1 MTSCY
6 MCYILKQISTKANL
20 LDSPNTWGGGAITQT
35 GLPQN
40 SHLHFPPY
48 NNVVLYFKTIFYK
61 RQPPQFP
68 QQLGGGYLTNRTTTK
83 LHLPPYND
91 VVLHSKANFN
101 KSQPPQFPQQK
112 SQIWGLWV
120 TIVAPLILIRDSKN
134 KTYKAKQTNKQ
145 KHKAF
150 W

>member
-1 MTSCY
+1 MTS
-6 MCYILKQISTKANL
+6 CYILKQISTKANH
-20 LDSPNTWGGGAITQT
+20 LDSPNTWGGGGAITQT

-68 QQLGGGYLTNRTTTK
+68 QQLGGVVISQTGLPQNSTS
-83 LHLPPYND
+83 PPYNN

-112 SQIWGLWV
+112 SQNIIFG
-120 TIVAPLILIRDSKN
+120 
-134 KTYKAKQTNKQ
+134 
-145 KHKAF
+145 
-150 W
+150 